1 MNFKQKCERRFTRN
15 VINDCL
21 KVFSEK
27 ERRKSKE
34 NNEKKKEKE
43 EGKKNKRIISFFI
56 SEYFRRISPL
66 SEEEMEIFSE
76 LLKGY
81 GERAVM
87 KAISIVERGKER
99 SFSYFQF

>member
-1 MNFKQKCERRFTRN
+1 M
-15 VINDCL
+15 

-34 NNEKKKEKE
+34 NNEKRKK
-43 EGKKNKRIISFFI
+43 ISFFI